1 MISLPF
7 YLSTIAW
14 YYMASKGKKKNI
26 RPDHTTTIVPQE
38 DYVPQTATR
47 KTTPY
52 MSVYEYS
59 ALIMARV
66 LQLGSPGA
74 MPLIPLKTMDDYD
87 PLIIATKEVN
97 ARLPPLVIRRK
108 LADGSIED
116 WLLTDTK
123 EPLIFPRI

>member
-1 MISLPF
+1 
-7 YLSTIAW
+7 
-14 YYMASKGKKKNI
+14 MASKGKKKKI
-26 RPDHTTTIVPQE
+26 STSHTTTIVPQE
-38 DYVPQTATR
+38 DYVPQAATR

-59 ALIMARV
+59 SLIMARV

-74 MPLIPLKTMDDYD
+74 MPLIPLKDLEDYD
-87 PLIIATKEVN
+87 PLVIATKEVN